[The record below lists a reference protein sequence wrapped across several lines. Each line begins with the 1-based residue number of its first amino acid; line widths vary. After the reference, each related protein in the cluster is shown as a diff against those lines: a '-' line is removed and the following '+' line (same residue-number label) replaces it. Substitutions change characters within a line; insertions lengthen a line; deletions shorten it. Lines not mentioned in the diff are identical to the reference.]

1 MIKNNF
7 NFPNIDSETTV
18 VRMIGDIFSDVAY
31 LDADTLREN
40 IFNGCDSW
48 THEKYR
54 TIDKGV
60 ADYLMDNLATIFM
73 GLILNESFRDIFVE
87 AVSIEVS
94 LEQREGFDKDEFIS
108 GIRQSMKSENVALS
122 GDSYTINLEEYNED
136 ALNMVESK
144 LAESFEKVSKYSDA
158 INLIADELD
167 DDAKI
172 DIGFC
177 ISNFMYLIRAFA
189 LNQVFFAY
197 TRKIVDS
204 VKESLCI

>member
-73 GLILNESFRDIFVE
+73 GLILNESFRDVFVE

-136 ALNMVESK
+136 TLNMVESK
-144 LAESFEKVSKYSDA
+144 LAESFEKVSNYSDA

-167 DDAKI
+167 YAAKV

-189 LNQVFFAY
+189 LNQVFFDY

>member
-73 GLILNESFRDIFVE
+73 GLILNESFRDVFVE

-136 ALNMVESK
+136 TLNMVESK
-144 LAESFEKVSKYSDA
+144 LAESFEKVSNYSDA

-167 DDAKI
+167 YAAKV